1 MNAAGSNERR
11 VLIVSPAFPPLST
24 PDLQRVRM
32 SLTHY
37 ADCGWKPVVLTVV
50 PRYHEGV
57 CEEALLSTIPAD
69 VPVHRCSALPLGLSK
84 WIGLRNLGLRAWWPL
99 LLAGSRLIRR
109 EKIDLVFFSNTQFMT
124 FTLGRLWR
132 FIHRTPYVIDLQDPW
147 RTDAYERPGAP
158 KPPGG
163 WKYRLARANAWALEG
178 WSYRRAAGFISVSED
193 YLRDLSVRYRWFNRV
208 PSEVIRFGAS
218 EADLRAAQAL
228 PAPSQPPAPGVVR
241 LVYTGAAGPIMPHAV
256 RVLFQAL
263 KRFRDR
269 QPAAA
274 SRLRLEF
281 VGTSYAPAGRAVQT
295 ILPEAAA
302 FGVDDLVTEIPVRLG
317 HLEALQWQARADAL
331 LLLGSRDPA
340 YSPSKLY
347 PYFLTG
353 RPMLG
358 VVFAESVLAALMR
371 TLGGSVLAEFQEN
384 GPTEA
389 ADTAIM
395 GFFEWALAGF
405 PPGSVPPRNEKYFR
419 EEFLSEALT
428 RKQCLL
434 FDRAL
439 QGQTK

>member
-1 MNAAGSNERR
+1 MKAVGSNERR
-11 VLIVSPAFPPLST
+11 VLIVSPAFPPVST

-32 SLTHY
+32 SLPHY
-37 ADCGWKPVVLTVV
+37 RACGWQPVVLTVA
-50 PRYHEGV
+50 PKYHEGV
-57 CEEALLSTIPAD
+57 GEEALLTTIPPE
-69 VPVHRCSALPLGLSK
+69 VLVHRCSTLPLGLSK
-84 WIGLRNLGLRAWWPL
+84 WFGLRNLGLRAWWPL
-99 LLAGSRLIRR
+99 FFAGSRLIRR

-132 FIHRTPYVIDLQDPW
+132 LFHGTPYVIDLQDPW

-193 YLRDLSVRYRWFNRV
+193 YLRSLSTRYRWFSKV

-228 PAPSQPPAPGVVR
+228 PASGPSPTPGVVR
-241 LVYTGAAGPIMPHAV
+241 LVYTGAAGPIMPHAI

-263 KRFRDR
+263 KRFKARH
-269 QPAAA
+269 PEAA

-281 VGTSYAPAGRAVQT
+281 VGTSYAPAGRAAPAV
-295 ILPEAAA
+295 LPEAAA
-302 FGVDDLVTEIPVRLG
+302 FGVEDLVTENPVRLG

-331 LLLGSRDPA
+331 LLLGSRDLA

-358 VVFAESVLAALMR
+358 VVFAESVLGALMR
-371 TLGGSVLAEFQEN
+371 TLGGSSLAEFRED
-384 GPTEA
+384 GPT
-389 ADTAIM
+389 DTAEMAII
-395 GFFEWALAGF
+395 GFFEQALTGF
-405 PPGSVPPRNEKYFR
+405 PPGSVTPRNEKYFR
-419 EEFLSEALT
+419 EEFLSDALT

-434 FDRAL
+434 FDRAVS
-439 QGQTK
+439 GQTK